1 MASVVTPLTLL
12 IGMTCTVLFV
22 QPTLGDA
29 ARAQAREGTRAD
41 WVLAAARAP
50 AFRRR
55 PPSSPYDAG
64 VTAATEVVR
73 TTVRV
78 GLDKYAAQG
87 VTPAGLDPHVGPR
100 GHRGL
105 PRRSSRERHRRR
117 SANSPRT
124 SST

>member
-29 ARAQAREGTRAD
+29 ARVQAHDGVRAA
-41 WVLAAARAP
+41 WVLAAQGPGVPSAA
-50 AFRRR
+50 AETIRRTT
-55 PPSSPYDAG
+55 G

-78 GLDKYAAQG
+78 GLDKYPAQG
-87 VTPAGLDPHVGPR
+87 VTQAGLARTWDPDVTSGSLTEFTMRP
-100 GHRGL
+100 
-105 PRRSSRERHRRR
+105 RHRRDQ
-117 SANSPRT
+117 
-124 SST
+124 